1 MFMMNQHYICRGKK
15 PYQQYQFRCIIPKD
29 LEDRFSTR
37 EFRVSLRSSL
47 YSHCKIISTNLH
59 NISQHL
65 FREFRQGKMKDITLD
80 DVKDILR
87 IEVRKSLL
95 HIHHYELGTN
105 VFSKDKLNESISKTI
120 KEEERLRD
128 RLEKDYKET
137 VELIE
142 REVDKILITQDIEP
156 DNKSIEYKGLVRRWI
171 ELKLM
176 RQDWKRDLLNE
187 TGKNDED
194 FKNEIEEKWK
204 LSLWDNVDDV
214 IIPPII
220 EGDIPEPQEPYLVN
234 SQSIEVKYNKVKS
247 SSSPFFSTLYP
258 KHLEEMRRNRRR
270 QDTIGETEGTYQELI
285 ELIGDKPVGDYTNVD
300 GRDYRNI
307 LSKLPKNR
315 KRTKKY
321 KNKTLK
327 EILSMKVPV
336 GDRITTETQMKLTSR
351 MTSLWNYLIDEYPEY
366 VDVNVFKKKS
376 VGKSIRKRK
385 DKKESF
391 TDDDLHIIFHHKNYL
406 PYIFENPFSKIKYPY
421 YWIPILGCL
430 TGCRLE
436 ELCMM
441 RVKDI
446 IKVDGVWVYRIRE
459 EGEYGE
465 EETKV
470 KNPYSERDVPLHSVL
485 VDTLGFIKYVNH
497 IKKLGEERV
506 FYELLKIKNKY
517 QKYVGRF
524 FNDRYLKKIGL
535 KDTGRSIS
543 FHSMRHSVET
553 HLTNQN
559 VNPRMIDGL
568 QGHSQKGIGGSVYM
582 KGVKPEVLMKEC
594 VDKIDWGIDWE
605 NLKVDWKQRIQS

>member
-1 MFMMNQHYICRGKK
+1 MTKYPHIIRTRK
-15 PYQQYQFRCIIPKD
+15 PYQYFLFRCIVPKD
-29 LEDRFSTR
+29 LISVLGQK
-37 EFRVSLRSSL
+37 EFRVSLGNSL
-47 YSHCKIISTNLH
+47 YSHSKIISSNLYNLCKIIFSEV
-59 NISQHL
+59 
-65 FREFRQGKMKDITLD
+65 REGYMQNITLE
-80 DVKDILR
+80 DVKNILR
-87 IEVRKSLL
+87 IEVRKSLM
-95 HIHHYELGTN
+95 HIHHYEYGTN
-105 VFSKDKLNESISKTI
+105 VYDDKKLNESISRTDEN
-120 KEEERLRD
+120 EEKLRD
-128 RLEKDYKET
+128 RLEKDYKGT
-137 VELIE
+137 IELIE